1 VRVLLQ
7 EKNVLAHDKS
17 PDCVIDRSVIV
28 VSLIDGELEQMF
40 GATCDG
46 RIVVADSALRFHSGA
61 FSIRR
66 NL

>member
-1 VRVLLQ
+1 
-7 EKNVLAHDKS
+7 
-17 PDCVIDRSVIV
+17 VIDRSVIV

-40 GATCDG
+40 GAPCDG
-46 RIVVADSALRFHSGA
+46 HIVVADSALRFHSGA